1 MSDFSFMYRILKES
15 PRWLLTK
22 GRKDDAETILSV
34 IARTNDTKLPD
45 DIEIYDDDNKTE
57 TILIVIKKIMK
68 SRIMIVRIL
77 IMLFNW

>member
-1 MSDFSFMYRILKES
+1 MSDFSFMHRILKES

-22 GRKDDAETILSV
+22 GRKDDAETILSD

-45 DIEIYDDDNKTE
+45 DIEIYDDGNKTE